1 MKITQRTEPISKINE
16 HALVQIGT
24 GEEDSKEKKVKVNDL
39 LRVIA
44 KKPRLGAL
52 SKAVKKAN
60 LRTPTL
66 KVPLEKPQALR
77 VC

>member
-1 MKITQRTEPISKINE
+1 MKISQRTEPVSKINE

-52 SKAVKKAN
+52 SKAVKNGNKN
-60 LRTPTL
+60 
-66 KVPLEKPQALR
+66 VSSGEKYFF
-77 VC
+77 C